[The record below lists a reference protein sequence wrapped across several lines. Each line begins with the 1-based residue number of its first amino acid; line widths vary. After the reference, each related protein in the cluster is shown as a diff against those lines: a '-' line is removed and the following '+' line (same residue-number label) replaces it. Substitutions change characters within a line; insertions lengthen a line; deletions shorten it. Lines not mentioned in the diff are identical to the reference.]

1 MHERSEQM
9 YLAAS
14 MYYVQQETM
23 ESIAR
28 QLGVSRS
35 TVSRLLSDA
44 RDSGLV
50 RITLSNPSGPKSSLA
65 TELSDQFHVAT
76 HIVPV
81 REGSADVHRLD
92 RVAKVAGL
100 MISDAVRDGDLIGIA
115 WGTTLAAIVQ
125 HLQPRDVTDTR
136 VVQVNGGANKST
148 SGIPYAGWIISQVA
162 EAFGSTVV
170 HFPVPAFFDYPETRE
185 AMWRERSVQ
194 NVLELQ
200 AKLNM
205 VVFGVGSLIGT
216 VRSHVYAAGYLDQH
230 DFDQLREEGVVG
242 DICTVFLRAD
252 GSYED
257 IAMNKRATGPTPAQL
272 QRVPRRFC
280 VAAGLAKARPLLAAL
295 RAGVATDLVVDDA
308 TARAVLNL
316 AQATC

>member
-50 RITLSNPSGPKSSLA
+50 RITLSNPSGPKSSLT
-65 TELSDQFHVAT
+65 TEISRTFHVRT

-81 REGSADVHRLD
+81 REASSEVHRLD
-92 RVAKVAGL
+92 RVARAAGL
-100 MISDAVRDGDLIGIA
+100 LISDAITSGMTVGIA
-115 WGTTLAAIVQ
+115 WGTTLAAVVQ
-125 HLQPRDVTDTR
+125 HLQPRDVSETV
-136 VVQVNGGANKST
+136 VVQLNGGANKTT
-148 SGIPYAGWIISQVA
+148 SGIPYVGSIISQVA
-162 EAFGSTVV
+162 EAFGSAVV
-170 HFPVPAFFDYPETRE
+170 HFPVPTFFDFAETRA

-194 NVLELQ
+194 SVLDVHANLD
-200 AKLNM
+200 L
-205 VVFGVGSLIGT
+205 VIFGVGSLTGP
-216 VRSHVYAAGYLDQH
+216 VRSHVYAAGYLDEH
-230 DFDQLREEGVVG
+230 DFEELRSEHVVG
-242 DICTVFLRAD
+242 DVCTVFLRED
-252 GSYED
+252 GSFAD
-257 IAMNKRATGPTPAQL
+257 IALNARATGPTPVEL

-280 VAAGLAKARPLLAAL
+280 VAAGVAKARPLLAAL

-316 AQATC
+316 L